1 MPPIDPP
8 KQYIE
13 AFRALAR
20 MPDND
25 FEVLSELIADNVN
38 RSAGRIIEK
47 QAKEHLGIDSADE
60 LIPAMRSIVS
70 FNEFQPTSLAELISN
85 IAESDS
91 LALGDEDRARFTS
104 RLTALV
110 VDGPIQKLQKGHQL
124 ALDYRDV
131 VVGTRIVTDVRPVFG
146 EDIDYGP
153 HAALISHILR
163 IDSQQ
168 ENQIES
174 YFFVMEEQ
182 DLYTLQHAVER
193 ALVKAAALKTW
204 VTSNNVQYIEM
215 GG

>member
-1 MPPIDPP
+1 MPPIEPP
-8 KQYIE
+8 EQYIE

-38 RSAGRIIEK
+38 RSAERIIAK
-47 QAKEHLGIDSADE
+47 QAKERLGMNSADD
-60 LIPAMRSIVS
+60 LIPAMRSMVS
-70 FNEFQPTSLAELISN
+70 FSELQATSLADIISD

-91 LALGDEDRARFTS
+91 LDLDNEDRATFTT
-104 RLTALV
+104 RLGALV
-110 VDGPIQKLQKGHQL
+110 VDGPIQRLQKGHQL

-131 VVGTRIVTDVRPVFG
+131 ILGTRIVTDIRPVFG
-146 EDIDYGP
+146 EDIDDGP

-168 ENQIES
+168 ENQSES
-174 YFFVMEEQ
+174 YFFAMEEQ
-182 DLYTLQHAVER
+182 DLYILQHAVGR
-193 ALVKAAALKTW
+193 ALAKAAALKTW
-204 VTSNNVQYIEM
+204 MASNKVQRIEM